1 MKYSSIILFSILT
14 INVTAQQSISGT
26 ITDKKGHPVI
36 NASIYFEGSYDGT
49 TSDADGLFKLATDL
63 TGRQLLV
70 VSFIGYQ
77 RYTREIQLNGKDTIL
92 VIEMKA
98 QISEINEVAIT
109 AGIFSA
115 SDKKKSATLTS
126 FDIATTASAM
136 GDIYGTYAT
145 MPGSQKVGEEGM
157 LFVRGGDSYETKTFM
172 DGMLVQT
179 PYFAKMPDI
188 PTRGRYSPL
197 LFSETVFSTGGYS
210 AEFGQALSSVVDL
223 TTNGLETEN
232 KTSLSIMTVGANA
245 SMGRRWENS
254 SLAFSGLYT
263 NNALHH
269 RLFKQNIEWIKD
281 PEMGDGSLMYRKR
294 IGETGLL
301 KAFCSYNYNALQMKY
316 DNFEQGTMDNIQ
328 MVNHTLYAN
337 SSYTGNL
344 NEKWLVRSGVAYN
357 QDLENI
363 TYKGDPLHT
372 THSASQVKLVLTHL
386 TTEKIKIRMGTEL
399 IHETYGQEIEL
410 DSTIRLELNNLQP
423 SMFVESEIKLSTN
436 FSLRLG
442 ARGEYSSLLETA
454 DVSPRISAAYK
465 TGTNSQVSLGYGK
478 FQQTPGFEILKIAP
492 ALSAEKSNHY
502 ILNYQYKK
510 STRIFRIEA
519 YFKQYNDLVKYRE
532 LYTPDPLDYNNNGTG
547 YARGVD
553 LFWRDQATIK
563 GLDYWISYSYMDT
576 ERDYKDFPEH
586 VAPSYASSHNLS
598 LVCKY
603 FFSNLST
610 FAGMTYS
617 FASPRPYDDKNSNE
631 FMDGRTKSYNDISMN
646 ITYVTQLFKN
656 QFIIHMTITNL
667 FGFKNVYG
675 YSFSNTPGEDGLYAS
690 QPTLPSVGRQAVLL
704 MLISF

>member
-1 MKYSSIILFSILT
+1 MKYGSIILLALLT
-14 INVTAQQSISGT
+14 INVTAQQTISGT

-36 NASIYFEGSYDGT
+36 NANIYFEGSYDGT
-49 TSDADGLFKLATDL
+49 TSDANGSFRLLTDL
-63 TGRQLLV
+63 TGSQLLV
-70 VSFIGYQ
+70 ASFIGYEK
-77 RYTREIQLNGKDTIL
+77 YTRELRLHGEDTIL

-98 QISEINEVAIT
+98 QVSEINEVVIT

-115 SDKKKSATLTS
+115 SDKKKSATLNS

-136 GDIYGTYAT
+136 GDIYGAYAT
-145 MPGSQKVGEEGM
+145 MPGSQKVGEDGM

-223 TTNGLETEN
+223 TTNGLETED
-232 KTSLSIMTVGANA
+232 KTSISIMTVGTNA
-245 SMGRRWENS
+245 SMGRRWANS
-254 SLAFSGLYT
+254 SLAISGLYA

-269 RLFKQNIEWIKD
+269 KLFKQNIEWTKD
-281 PEMGDGSLMYRKR
+281 PVIGDGSLMYRKK

-301 KAFCSYNYNALQMKY
+301 KTFCSYNYNGMRMNY
-316 DNFEQGTMDNIQ
+316 DNFEQGTMDDLE
-328 MVNHTLYAN
+328 MVNHTIYAN
-337 SSYTGNL
+337 SSYTGEL
-344 NEKWLVRSGVAYN
+344 NEKWLIRSGVAYN
-357 QDLENI
+357 QDFENI
-363 TYKGDPLHT
+363 TYKGDPVHT
-372 THSASQVKLVLTHL
+372 AHSASVVKLVLTHL
-386 TTEKIKIRMGTEL
+386 TTEKVKIRMGAEM
-399 IHETYGQEIEL
+399 IHEAYGQKIEL
-410 DSTIRLELNNLQP
+410 DSTFRLELTNLQP
-423 SMFVESEIKLSTN
+423 SMFVEPEIKLSTN
-436 FSLRLG
+436 FALRLG
-442 ARGEYSSLLETA
+442 ARSEYSSLLEKG
-454 DVSPRISAAYK
+454 DISPRISAAYK
-465 TGTNSQVSLGYGK
+465 TGTHSQVSLAYGK
-478 FQQTPGFEILKIAP
+478 FHQTPGFETMKIAP
-492 ALSAEKSNHY
+492 ARSAEKSDHY
-502 ILNYQYKK
+502 ILNFQYKRN
-510 STRIFRIEA
+510 SRIFRIEA
-519 YFKQYNDLVKYRE
+519 YIKKYNDLVKYSE
-532 LYTPDPLDYNNNGTG
+532 LYSQDPLDYNNNGSG

-563 GLDYWISYSYMDT
+563 GLDYWISYSYLDS
-576 ERDYKDFPEH
+576 ERDYKDFPGR

-603 FFSNLST
+603 FFTKLST

-631 FMDGRTKSYNDISMN
+631 FMNGRTKSYNDISMN
-646 ITYVTQLFKN
+646 ITYITQLFGN
-656 QFIIHMTITNL
+656 QLVIHTNFTNL

-690 QPTLPSVGRQAVLL
+690 QPILPSVGRQAVLL